1 MAVELKDVKMTRTCK
16 YCGVPV
22 LGYYCLDCYKRF
34 EDSGRDER
42 EEEREEEER
51 EEEEEEDYE

>member
-1 MAVELKDVKMTRTCK
+1 MAVEFKDVKMTRTCK

-42 EEEREEEER
+42 EEEREEEE
-51 EEEEEEDYE
+51 EDYE